1 MNTRRNG
8 TQEGSTNWIGG
19 TIHEIGDVLN
29 LPHNK
34 QKASENWISLMSRR
48 NHEYNKNPENVHLTK
63 ASAVTL
69 NNNQVFNELKAFN
82 YYTEIPTHKIKS
94 LRIFADNTNLYIN
107 SKFDA
112 SIEINGVNIYNDP
125 KTSSNDGNYNSI
137 SWAATTIINNDSI
150 SLVMPLSDINEDYK
164 AYPFEL
170 KLHFCHINGNS
181 SYQNF
186 QYQFINN
193 KPDIDLNVFEVLE
206 IDKSDW
212 TVHNFS
218 SEETIGEGAN
228 NGHAIQA
235 ADNN

>member
-1 MNTRRNG
+1 
-8 TQEGSTNWIGG
+8 
-19 TIHEIGDVLN
+19 
-29 LPHNK
+29 
-34 QKASENWISLMSRR
+34 
-48 NHEYNKNPENVHLTK
+48 
-63 ASAVTL
+63 
-69 NNNQVFNELKAFN
+69 LKAFN

-107 SKFDA
+107 SKFDT
-112 SIEINGVNIYNDP
+112 STEINGVNIYNDP
-125 KTSSNDGNYNSI
+125 KKRNNDGNYNSI
-137 SWAATTIINNDSI
+137 SYAATTIINNDSI
-150 SLVMPLSDINEDYK
+150 SLVMPLWDINEDYK

-170 KLHFCHINGNS
+170 KLLFCHINGNS

-206 IDKSDW
+206 IVKSDW

-235 ADNN
+235 VDNN